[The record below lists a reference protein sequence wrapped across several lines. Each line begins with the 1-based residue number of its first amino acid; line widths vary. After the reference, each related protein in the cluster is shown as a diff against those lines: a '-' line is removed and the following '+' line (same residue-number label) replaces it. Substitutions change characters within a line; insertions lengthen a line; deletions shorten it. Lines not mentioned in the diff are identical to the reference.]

1 MDESE
6 ARIEALLATG
16 RFVDRAAVIAAGVAV
31 LHAREF
37 TRRRAWRWPARNA
50 EQAVALLYVAGLV
63 AALVALATGTMRNTI
78 R

>member
-1 MDESE
+1 MDETE
-6 ARIEALLATG
+6 FQITALLATG

-37 TRRRAWRWPARNA
+37 TRRRAWRWPALNA
-50 EQAVALLYVAGLV
+50 AQALALLYAVGLVAGL
-63 AALVALATGTMRNTI
+63 AALATGTLRSI

>member
-1 MDESE
+1 MDERE
-6 ARIEALLATG
+6 VEIEALLASG
-16 RFVDRAAVIAAGVAV
+16 RFADRAAVIAAAVAL

-37 TRRRAWRWPARNA
+37 GRRRAWRLPARNA